1 VSIFNTPA
9 TVSALMTNVRHTLYV
24 IAKANKT
31 LLCLVKSL
39 SAATQLLPRLQAHS
53 VHEVLIS
60 GSGRNPIHFH
70 MNHVQII
77 EVPIANFDGLPAIW
91 HQPGKH
97 CC

>member
-1 VSIFNTPA
+1 
-9 TVSALMTNVRHTLYV
+9 MTNVRHTLYV
-24 IAKANKT
+24 IAKANIT
-31 LLCLVKSL
+31 LMSLITSL
-39 SAATQLLPRLQAHS
+39 SAATQLLPRLQANS

-97 CC
+97 W